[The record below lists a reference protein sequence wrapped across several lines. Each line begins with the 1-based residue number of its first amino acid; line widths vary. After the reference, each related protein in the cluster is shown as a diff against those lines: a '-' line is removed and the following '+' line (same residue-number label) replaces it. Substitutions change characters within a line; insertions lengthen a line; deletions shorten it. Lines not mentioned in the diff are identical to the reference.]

1 MNERYAHVLIPGD
14 VVSSD
19 SRSAVLMVARELV
32 RAHRARGRTATLVAS
47 VSAVRGGADEAVL
60 PVLQGEIGYGVRARA
75 RNVFEGH
82 VLGHRPTFTRA
93 YRGLETVTDVD
104 VVLVHN
110 RPEGLR
116 ATPPGA
122 YRVLYLHND
131 ALRYYSGRELRELH
145 RHVDLVVCVS
155 RSLADRLPD
164 ALAVPHAVVLNGVD
178 TDVFRPADRIP
189 ADDLPTVLFCGRVIE
204 DKGVHL
210 LIEAAARLR
219 HLPFRVRVVGA
230 GDTGERLSAY
240 ERRLRRTVAAHGLD
254 DRVCFERSLPRS
266 EVVAALRQSD
276 VLAVPSTW
284 PDPCPLV
291 MLEGLACGLA
301 IVAARA
307 GGIPELGADACR
319 YHVPDDIAGLTE
331 QLELLIGDADARH
344 ALAGAAR
351 RRALEL
357 DWATSEETL
366 VRAIAEQAAR

>member
-1 MNERYAHVLIPGD
+1 MGERYAHVLIPGD
-14 VVSSD
+14 VLSGD

-32 RAHRARGRTATLVAS
+32 RAHHAHGRSATLVAGT
-47 VSAVRGGADEAVL
+47 SAVSGGGADSVL
-60 PVLQGEIGYGVRARA
+60 PVLQGAIGYGVRARA
-75 RNVFEGH
+75 RNLLEGRL
-82 VLGHRPTFTRA
+82 LGHRPTFTRA
-93 YRGLETVTDVD
+93 YRGLETVTGVD

-122 YRVLYLHND
+122 FRVLYLHND
-131 ALRYYSGRELRELH
+131 ALRYYSTRELRGL
-145 RHVDLVVCVS
+145 RPHVDLVVCVS

-164 ALAVPHAVVLNGVD
+164 ALDVPHAVVLNGVD
-178 TDVFRPADRIP
+178 TDTFRPADRAP
-189 ADDLPTVLFCGRVIE
+189 TDDVPTVLFCGRIVE

-230 GDTGERLSAY
+230 GDRGEPLSAY
-240 ERRLRRTVAAHGLD
+240 ERRLRRTVAAQGLEE
-254 DRVCFERSLPRS
+254 RVSFERSLPRS
-266 EVVAALRQSD
+266 EVVAAMRQSD

-291 MLEGLACGLA
+291 MLEGLAAGLA

-319 YHVPDDIAGLTE
+319 YHEPDDVAGLTE
-331 QLELLIGDADARH
+331 QLELLLGDAEARH

-357 DWATSEETL
+357 DWATAEETL
-366 VRAIAEQAAR
+366 VRAIAAQVAT